1 MTSWQVGMV
10 CNGIIAVA
18 YLLISGSIVV
28 PLARSNQLRTNR
40 LGAATAAIFFTCA
53 LHHGAHAAHMLVPAL
68 GVVDPQGIAMR
79 RAWDWSIAGWD
90 VVGAVV
96 ALYYWS
102 LRRTY
107 SSLMQGAKLFE
118 DMRLRERQALEIND
132 NVLQGAVVAKMSLEL
147 GDVKKAEEALAST
160 IAAASSIITGLLDNG
175 SVTGSAIREHAAL
188 VHGPERPAAPTP

>member
-10 CNGIIAVA
+10 CNGVIAVA

-53 LHHGAHAAHMLVPAL
+53 LHHGAHAAHMLVPSL
-68 GVVDPQGIAMR
+68 GVIDPQGIAMR

-107 SSLMQGAKLFE
+107 SSLMHGAKLFE

-147 GDVKKAEEALAST
+147 GDVTKAEEALAST
-160 IAAASSIITGLLDNG
+160 IAAASSIITGLLGNG
-175 SVTGSAIREHAAL
+175 DVTGSAIREHAAL
-188 VHGPERPAAPTP
+188 VHDPELPAAPTT